1 MPLAAIFGCAGLS
14 LTAEEKSFFRD
25 CDPVGFILFAR
36 NVDTPDQIRR
46 LTGEMRESVQRDDTP
61 VLIDQEGGRVA
72 RLKPPHWRQ
81 PPPAE
86 LFGRIYAENAQAGI
100 QAARLNAAVIG
111 AELLDLGITVDCLPL
126 IDLRFDGAHDIIG
139 DRAFSDDPD
148 VVATLGRAAA
158 EGLIEAGVLPV
169 IKHIP
174 GHGRAVV
181 DTHEALPTVDTALD
195 DLRATD
201 FRPFK
206 ALSDMPIAMTAHIV
220 YQAVD
225 PLFPA
230 TTSPTLIEDI
240 IRGEMGFDGLLL
252 SDDLSMKALKG
263 NLEDRARDA
272 VGAGCD
278 IALHCNGDMAEM
290 RAVAAGTP
298 ALSDSGVDRLERA
311 LSHVSGGGIGDAED
325 RLAALDEIV
334 AKSTG

>member
-14 LTAEEKSFFRD
+14 LTAEEKSFYQEW
-25 CDPVGFILFAR
+25 DPVGFILFAR
-36 NVDTPDQIRR
+36 NVDTPDQVRR
-46 LTGEMRESVQRDDTP
+46 LTHDLRETIQRDDAP
-61 VLIDQEGGRVA
+61 ILIDQEGGRVA

-86 LFGRIYAENAQAGI
+86 LFGRIHARDATAGV

-111 AELLDLGITVDCLPL
+111 AELLDLGLTVDCLPL
-126 IDLRFDGAHDIIG
+126 VDLRFEGAHDIIG
-139 DRAFSDDPD
+139 DRAFSDDPG

-158 EGLIEAGVLPV
+158 DGLMDAGVLPV

-181 DTHEALPTVDTALD
+181 DTHEALPTVEAPLD

-201 FRPFK
+201 FRPFR
-206 ALSDMPIAMTAHIV
+206 ALSDLPIAMTAHIV
-220 YQAVD
+220 YRAVD

-230 TTSPTLIEDI
+230 TTSPTVIEEV
-240 IRGEMGFDGLLL
+240 IRGELAFDGLLL

-263 NLEDRARDA
+263 GLEARARDA

-290 RAVAAGTP
+290 RDVAAGAP
-298 ALSDSGVDRLERA
+298 ALSDSGSARLKQAQSR
-311 LSHVSGGGIGDAED
+311 VSEGGIDDADE
-325 RLAALDEIV
+325 RLAELDELIS
-334 AKSTG
+334 KSAG

>member
-206 ALSDMPIAMTAHIV
+206 ALSDMPIAMTAHIA

-325 RLAALDEIV
+325 RLTALDEIV

>member
-14 LTAEEKSFFRD
+14 LTEEEKSFYRD

-36 NVDTPDQIRR
+36 NVESPDQVRR
-46 LTGEMRESVQRDDTP
+46 LTDALRETVQRADAP
-61 VLIDQEGGRVA
+61 ILIDQEGGRVA

-86 LFGRIYAENAQAGI
+86 LFGRIHAKDSAAGI
-100 QAARLNAAVIG
+100 EAARLNAAVIG
-111 AELLDLGITVDCLPL
+111 AELLDLGLTVDCLPL
-126 IDLRFDGAHDIIG
+126 IDLRFEGAHDIIG
-139 DRAFSDDPD
+139 DRAFSDDPT
-148 VVATLGRAAA
+148 VVATLGRAVA
-158 EGLIEAGVLPV
+158 EGLIDAGVLPV

-181 DTHEALPTVDTALD
+181 DTHEALPTVDTPLD
-195 DLRATD
+195 VLRATD
-201 FRPFK
+201 FRPFA

-230 TTSPTLIEDI
+230 TTSPTVIEDI
-240 IRGEMGFDGLLL
+240 IRGEMGFAGLLL

-263 NLEDRARDA
+263 GLEDRARDS

-278 IALHCNGDMAEM
+278 IALHCNGVMAEM
-290 RAVAAGTP
+290 RDVAAGTP
-298 ALSDSGVDRLERA
+298 ALSDSGADRLKRA
-311 LSHVSGGGIGDAED
+311 LSRVAGGGIGDAKD
-325 RLAALDEIV
+325 RLATLDDIV
-334 AKSTG
+334 SKTIG

>member
-14 LTAEEKSFFRD
+14 LTEEEKSFYRD

-36 NVDTPDQIRR
+36 NVDTPDQVRR
-46 LTGEMRESVQRDDTP
+46 LTDDLRATVQRDDAP
-61 VLIDQEGGRVA
+61 ILIDQEGGRVA

-86 LFGRIYAENAQAGI
+86 LFGKIHAKNAQAGI

-139 DRAFSDDPD
+139 DRAFSDDPE

-158 EGLIEAGVLPV
+158 EGLIDAGVLPV

-181 DTHEALPTVDTALD
+181 DTHEALPTVDTPLD
-195 DLRATD
+195 ALRATD
-201 FRPFK
+201 FRPFA

-230 TTSPTLIEDI
+230 TTSPTVIEDI
-240 IRGEMGFDGLLL
+240 IRGEMGFGGLLL

-263 NLEDRARDA
+263 GLEDRARDA

-278 IALHCNGDMAEM
+278 IALHCNGDMTEM
-290 RAVAAGTP
+290 RDVAAGTP
-298 ALSDSGVDRLERA
+298 ALSDSGVDRLNRA
-311 LSHVSGGGIGDAED
+311 LSRVSGGGIGDAGD
-325 RLAALDEIV
+325 WQLTLDGLI
-334 AKSTG
+334 SMTIG

>member
-14 LTAEEKSFFRD
+14 LTAEEKAFYRD
-25 CDPVGFILFAR
+25 CDPAGFILFAR
-36 NVDTPDQIRR
+36 NVDTPDQVRR
-46 LTGEMRESVQRDDTP
+46 LTHDLRDTIQREDAP
-61 VLIDQEGGRVA
+61 ILIDQEGGRVA

-86 LFGRIYAENAQAGI
+86 IFGRMYAKNAQAGV

-111 AELLDLGITVDCLPL
+111 AELLDLGLTVDCLPL

-158 EGLIEAGVLPV
+158 EGLIDAGVLPV

-181 DTHEALPTVDTALD
+181 DTHEALPTVDTPLD
-195 DLRATD
+195 VLRETD
-201 FRPFK
+201 FQPFA

-220 YQAVD
+220 YQAID

-252 SDDLSMKALKG
+252 SDDLSMKALQG
-263 NLEDRARDA
+263 GLEDRARDA

-298 ALSDSGVDRLERA
+298 ALSDSGVDRLKRA
-311 LSHVSGGGIGDAED
+311 LSHVAGGGIGDVGD
-325 RLAALDEIV
+325 WQVMLDGLFTI
-334 AKSTG
+334 TMG

>member
-14 LTAEEKSFFRD
+14 LTAEEKSFYRD
-25 CDPVGFILFAR
+25 RDPVGFILFAR
-36 NVDTPDQIRR
+36 NVESPDQVRR
-46 LTGEMRESVQRDDTP
+46 LTDALRETVQRDDAP
-61 VLIDQEGGRVA
+61 ILIDQEGGRVA

-86 LFGRIYAENAQAGI
+86 LFGKMYAKNAQAGI

-111 AELLDLGITVDCLPL
+111 AELLDLGINVDCLPL

-158 EGLIEAGVLPV
+158 EGLIDAGVLPV

-220 YQAVD
+220 YSAVD

-263 NLEDRARDA
+263 GLEDRARDA

-278 IALHCNGDMAEM
+278 IALHCNGDMTEM

-298 ALSDSGVDRLERA
+298 ALSDSGVDRFNRA
-311 LSHVSGGGIGDAED
+311 LSQRGGGGIEDAGN
-325 RLAALDEIV
+325 RLAKLDDLIS
-334 AKSTG
+334 KTIG

>member
-14 LTAEEKSFFRD
+14 LTAEEKSFYRD

-36 NVDTPDQIRR
+36 NVETPDQVRR
-46 LTGEMRESVQRDDTP
+46 LTDALRETVGRDDAP
-61 VLIDQEGGRVA
+61 ILIDQEGGRVA

-86 LFGRIYAENAQAGI
+86 LFGKIYAKDASAGTK
-100 QAARLNAAVIG
+100 AARLNAAVIG

-126 IDLRFDGAHDIIG
+126 IDLRFAGAHDIIG
-139 DRAFSDDPD
+139 DRAFSDDPE

-158 EGLIEAGVLPV
+158 EGLMDAGVLPV

-181 DTHEALPTVDTALD
+181 DTHEALPTVDTPLE

-201 FRPFK
+201 FRPFA
-206 ALSDMPIAMTAHIV
+206 ALADMPIAMTAHIV

-230 TTSPTLIEDI
+230 TASPTLIEDV
-240 IRGEMGFDGLLL
+240 IRVEMGFDGLLL

-263 NLEDRARDA
+263 GLDERARDA

-278 IALHCNGDMAEM
+278 IALHCNGDMDEM
-290 RAVAAGTP
+290 RDVAAGTP
-298 ALSDSGVDRLERA
+298 ALSDSGVARLEHA
-311 LSHVSGGGIGDAED
+311 LSEVAGGGQGDAEE
-325 RLAALDEIV
+325 RLASLDEIIS
-334 AKSTG
+334 KTMG